1 MNAQPVWPSL
11 TRTLLRARQR
21 STPMSSSP
29 FLTHRTRAYHRPSH
43 RTDRVHYSSTGLRLA
58 LNRSSGVIGRAAS
71 EVAPWGQTESCRRYS
86 TDRDADRAG
95 QPNSTST
102 ENGDSDSQVKS
113 QKTHSISDTNSATP
127 GEPVVAETLSD
138 GQPFLPPLPHA
149 QTNYAP
155 FIRRL
160 LSRLPHPSKSSNPD
174 PGLNDNSSSHNHN
187 HDHQHGPHPHFR
199 PTKDQLLAAATSF
212 WQRLRIRWK
221 WFSIRS
227 WRRFN
232 MDDWTAFGSWV
243 LVGNSTSGFWQH
255 ESDI

>member
-1 MNAQPVWPSL
+1 MNAQPVCPGL

-21 STPMSSSP
+21 STPLSSSS
-29 FLTHRTRAYHRPSH
+29 FVTNRTRAYHRLSH
-43 RTDRVHYSSTGLRLA
+43 RPDRVQYSSTGLRLV
-58 LNRSSGVIGRAAS
+58 LNRNCGLIGRAAS

-86 TDRDADRAG
+86 IDRDADRAG

-102 ENGDSDSQVKS
+102 ENGGSPVKS
-113 QKTHSISDTNSATP
+113 EKTHSRSGTSSATLE
-127 GEPVVAETLSD
+127 EPVVPETLSD
-138 GQPFLPPLPHA
+138 GQPFLSPLPHA

-160 LSRLPHPSKSSNPD
+160 LSRLPHPSKSPNPD

-243 LVGNSTSGFWQH
+243 LVGNSTSGFRRH

>member
-1 MNAQPVWPSL
+1 MNAQPVRPGL

-21 STPMSSSP
+21 STPLSSSS
-29 FLTHRTRAYHRPSH
+29 FLTNRTRAYHRPSH
-43 RTDRVHYSSTGLRLA
+43 RTDRVQYSSTGLRLV
-58 LNRSSGVIGRAAS
+58 LNRNLVSIGRAAS
-71 EVAPWGQTESCRRYS
+71 EAAPWGQSESCRRYS

-95 QPNSTST
+95 QPHSPST
-102 ENGDSDSQVKS
+102 ETGGSPVKS
-113 QKTHSISDTNSATP
+113 EKTHSRSGTSSATLE
-127 GEPVVAETLSD
+127 EPVVPETLSD

-160 LSRLPHPSKSSNPD
+160 LSRLPHPSKSPNPD